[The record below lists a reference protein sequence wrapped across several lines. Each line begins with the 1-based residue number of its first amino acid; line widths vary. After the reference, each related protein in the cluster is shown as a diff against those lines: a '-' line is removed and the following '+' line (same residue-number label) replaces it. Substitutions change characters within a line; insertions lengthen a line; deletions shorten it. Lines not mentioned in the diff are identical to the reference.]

1 MIRAFVKFVPNLLS
15 LMNATFGVLA
25 IMLVLGNIG
34 TILLPISVLLLG
46 SIPCDML
53 DGFAARKLDAK
64 SPIGVDLDSLADVI
78 SFGVAPAVI
87 LATAL
92 QGAGSSFPMMAVL
105 IVPFSVYRLAKFNH
119 DTRQTKSFLGLPT
132 PANAVYIFG
141 WSVFLTEND
150 SLSSLGR
157 FIFYTGSSG
166 VVSDPVAFVNILV
179 LCFLLV
185 SEVPMFGIKSFG
197 SWKPV
202 YKVLLGICLV
212 LSGLL
217 LALWGYK
224 AFMIIVGAYI
234 LFNLLETTLGRPG
247 KRAAV

>member
-1 MIRAFVKFVPNLLS
+1 MIRAFVKFIPNLLS

-25 IMLVLGNIG
+25 IMLVLGGVG

-105 IVPFSVYRLAKFNH
+105 IAPFSVYRLAKFNH

-157 FIFYTGSSG
+157 FIFYTASG
-166 VVSDPVAFVNILV
+166 VVSDPVAFLNILV

-202 YKVLLGICLV
+202 YKVLLGISLA

-234 LFNLLETTLGRPG
+234 LFNLLGTTLGRPRKG
-247 KRAAV
+247 APV

>member
-1 MIRAFVKFVPNLLS
+1 MIRAFVKFIPNLLS

-25 IMLVLGNIG
+25 IMLVLGGVG
-34 TILLPISVLLLG
+34 TILLPISVLLWG

-141 WSVFLTEND
+141 WSVFLTEN
-150 SLSSLGR
+150 
-157 FIFYTGSSG
+157 G

-202 YKVLLGICLV
+202 YKVLLGISLA

-224 AFMIIVGAYI
+224 AFMITVGAYI
-234 LFNLLETTLGRPG
+234 LFNLLGTTLGRPRKG
-247 KRAAV
+247 APV

>member
-1 MIRAFVKFVPNLLS
+1 MIRAFVKFIPNLLS

-25 IMLVLGNIG
+25 IMLVLGGVG
-34 TILLPISVLLLG
+34 TILLPISVLLWG

-141 WSVFLTEND
+141 WSVFLTENS

-157 FIFYTGSSG
+157 FIFYTGSG

-202 YKVLLGICLV
+202 YKVLLGISLA

-234 LFNLLETTLGRPG
+234 LFNLLGTTLGRPRKG
-247 KRAAV
+247 VPV

>member
-25 IMLVLGNIG
+25 IMLVLGDIG

-78 SFGVAPAVI
+78 SFGVAPSVI

-141 WSVFLTEND
+141 WSVFLTEN
-150 SLSSLGR
+150 
-157 FIFYTGSSG
+157 G
-166 VVSDPVAFVNILV
+166 VVSNPVAFVNILV

-217 LALWGYK
+217 LALCGYK

-234 LFNLLETTLGRPG
+234 LFNLLGTTLGRLG